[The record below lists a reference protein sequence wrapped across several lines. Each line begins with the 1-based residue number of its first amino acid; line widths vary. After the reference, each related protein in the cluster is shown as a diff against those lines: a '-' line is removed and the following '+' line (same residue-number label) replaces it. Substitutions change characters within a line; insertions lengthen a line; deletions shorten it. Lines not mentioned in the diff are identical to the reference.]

1 MLICRL
7 FTNGINTDMKSI
19 YPLFLVFIVALLS
32 ACSPHSASGVW
43 KATQDNEYGISR
55 LVVAFD
61 GKAEFITP
69 KLDNAIWHCFWSA
82 KAEKTAE
89 LKCTPSTKTDTEETF
104 TIKINADGLA
114 ELSHKSKLIVVLTR
128 VDENPVL

>member
-1 MLICRL
+1 
-7 FTNGINTDMKSI
+7 MKRI
-19 YPLFLVFIVALLS
+19 YPLFLFIIVALLS

-43 KATQDNEYGISR
+43 KATQDNEYGISK

-69 KLDNAIWHCFWSA
+69 KLDNANWHCFWSA
-82 KAEKTAE
+82 KAERVAE

-104 TIKINADGLA
+104 NMKINAEGLA
-114 ELSHKSKLIVVLTR
+114 ELSHNSKLIAILTR